1 MHEFAPRT
9 LALHQSPPRSRVTA
23 ALALTAALLA
33 VAAQLPSRAHACSC
47 MPQTPRDAF
56 EGAVAVFEGH
66 VAEVQ
71 PPPETD
77 GTGQFTV
84 RMKVVRAWK
93 GIESEEAVVTTAANS
108 ATCGYNF
115 AVGTSYLV
123 YAGAID
129 GKLDVSLC
137 SRTQPIA
144 AAGEDL
150 EALGLGATPVQPQAA
165 PTEVKAEQ
173 QQGAPGEPPA
183 RGGCGCTS
191 SASSTLATGLLPLCA
206 LLLVTSRRR
215 SRSRS

>member
-1 MHEFAPRT
+1 MDESLART
-9 LALHQSPPRSRVTA
+9 LALHQPPRSRITA
-23 ALALTAALLA
+23 ALALAAVLLA
-33 VAAQLPSRAHACSC
+33 VSAQLPSLAHACSC
-47 MPQTPRDAF
+47 MPQNTRDAL

-66 VAEVQ
+66 VVEVQ

-93 GIESEEAVVTTAANS
+93 GIESEEAVVTTPANS

-115 AVGTSYLV
+115 AAGTSYLV

-150 EALGLGATPVQPQAA
+150 EALGLGATPVQPQAS
-165 PTEVKAEQ
+165 PTQVKAEQ
-173 QQGAPGEPPA
+173 QGAPSEPPA

>member
-1 MHEFAPRT
+1 MHESLART
-9 LALHQSPPRSRVTA
+9 LTLDQSTSRSRITA
-23 ALALTAALLA
+23 ALGLTAALLA
-33 VAAQLPSRAHACSC
+33 VAAQLPSQAHACSC

-66 VAEVQ
+66 VVEVQ
-71 PPPETD
+71 PPPEND

-93 GIESEEAVVTTAANS
+93 GMESEEATVTTPANS

-115 AVGTSYLV
+115 AAGTSYLV
-123 YAGAID
+123 YAGAIE

-150 EALGLGATPVQPQAA
+150 EALGLGATPVQPQAN
-165 PTEVKAEQ
+165 PTEVKAA
-173 QQGAPGEPPA
+173 QQGAPDEPPA
-183 RGGCGCTS
+183 RGGCGCSS
-191 SASSTLATGLLPLCA
+191 SASSTLATGLLPLGA